1 MYAPN
6 EYDSYSDAF
15 FPGIREAMWKIENEN
30 ADLWDLVKQQVSV
43 ATYTVMSAAQSLDEI
58 GLDFNKH

>member
-6 EYDSYSDAF
+6 EYDSYTDSV

-43 ATYTVMSAAQSLDEI
+43 ATYTVISAAQSLDEI